1 MLEKSEKLKAV
12 TRGGWKDI
20 SERKIVLE
28 DWDPETV
35 GRLLEWLYT
44 ADYESPYPVEA
55 PQSKAQVPETGAQ
68 ETKVASEQVVGLP
81 SIAPGKTESA
91 KGSLM
96 IYLQD
101 VHFNKAG
108 PKPAPSHAE
117 AFTEWATK
125 FKAAPKSLIFEAT
138 LLAHAKLYALA
149 DYMLLPDLQAQVFQ
163 RLKAVLLMT
172 SGPSQFPGLG
182 LPIPNEPVIGDI
194 IKLIRYVYENTTKL
208 ESVEEPLRELI
219 STFVAFNYD
228 QFRDEGRVVRKF
240 MEEGGEFHGD
250 VYVKVARLQLALKKV
265 AVKKESRK

>member
-1 MLEKSEKLKAV
+1 MLEKSEKLRAV
-12 TRGGWKDI
+12 TRGRWKDS

-55 PQSKAQVPETGAQ
+55 SQSKEQVPETVAQ
-68 ETKVASEQVVGLP
+68 ETKVPSEQVVGLR
-81 SIAPGKTESA
+81 SITPRKIKSA
-91 KGSLM
+91 KGSLRLM
-96 IYLQD
+96 TCLQD

-117 AFTEWATK
+117 AFTEWATR

-149 DYMLLPDLQAQVFQ
+149 DYMLLPALQAQVFQ
-163 RLKAVLLMT
+163 RLKAVLLIISAPDQY
-172 SGPSQFPGLG
+172 SGPM
-182 LPIPNEPVIGDI
+182 LPIANEPVIGDI
-194 IKLIRYVYENTTKL
+194 IKLIRYVYANTTKL
-208 ESVEEPLRELI
+208 ESVEEPLRELV

-228 QFRDEGRVVRKF
+228 QFYDKGRVVRKF

-250 VYVKVARLQLALKKV
+250 VYEKVARLQLALK
-265 AVKKESRK
+265 EELRDTIL